1 LEDILAF
8 VMLMA
13 LFVIA
18 TTPELVGEWQ
28 AMKDVAYDKWMIEN
42 APVLGH

>member
-1 LEDILAF
+1 MKDILAF

-28 AMKDVAYDKWMIEN
+28 AMKDVAYDKCMIEN